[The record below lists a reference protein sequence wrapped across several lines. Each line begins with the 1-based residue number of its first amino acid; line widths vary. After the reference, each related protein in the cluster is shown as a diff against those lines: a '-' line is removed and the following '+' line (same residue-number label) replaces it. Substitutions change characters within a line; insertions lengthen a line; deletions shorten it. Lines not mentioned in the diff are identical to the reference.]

1 VWFFENTIFE
11 PTQEELEPWVGF
23 VYEITDLS
31 NDKKYIGKKL
41 FWSVRRLPPL
51 KGKKRKRIKRT
62 QSDWMNYYGSNET
75 VKMLVENEGASRF
88 KRNIIRLCKSKGI
101 MSYFEAK
108 EQFDREV
115 LFSDEYY
122 NEFIGVK
129 IHSMHVKGKV

>member
-1 VWFFENTIFE
+1 MWFFENAIFE
-11 PTQEELEPWVGF
+11 PTQDELESWVGF

-75 VKMLVENEGASRF
+75 VKMLVENEGTSRF
-88 KRNIIRLCKSKGI
+88 KRNVRNACKKL
-101 MSYFEAK
+101 
-108 EQFDREV
+108 R
-115 LFSDEYY
+115 
-122 NEFIGVK
+122 
-129 IHSMHVKGKV
+129 